1 MQLAAPL
8 HAAPSTA
15 FQTVRIAVQRGTV
28 GWQPPAASVHGWNGY
43 RGGKSLGSEDPVRRR
58 LDLLRSL
65 AACSAVL
72 LSLAVHERVR
82 ASDVRVAL
90 GPTSA
95 VGFSQQDAQHAAAAL
110 SDALRMQGLSV
121 LPRAQRGADVD
132 ELALD
137 AGACDRA
144 CGAQLMEAASA
155 ELAAWVKLSMA
166 SRARGGSA
174 EVTLQDGSGHRFQ
187 GTAEIRDGDVR
198 EATTR
203 AVLDAR
209 SYQLLGPGP
218 WLRIEGTPEGAEVLV
233 DGERVGTLPYRA
245 GVAPGKHEVVVRE
258 AGYLRFNQSV
268 SVPSD
273 ESRRQELRIALEPT
287 PIDTQ
292 SGAVPLATAEPYADS
307 APRDSAWLAAPVAMG
322 MLGLGLASVI
332 SVRLLT
338 GYDPC
343 VGESDSAGFCL
354 ESRTLR
360 VGPTVGGYALSAM
373 LIGGSITWIVLG
385 LQNNDASS
393 EQVALRARVGLGTLQ
408 LSGSF

>member
-1 MQLAAPL
+1 L
-8 HAAPSTA
+8 
-15 FQTVRIAVQRGTV
+15 
-28 GWQPPAASVHGWNGY
+28 
-43 RGGKSLGSEDPVRRR
+43 RRR

-65 AACSAVL
+65 AAL
-72 LSLAVHERVR
+72 LCLAINVRVH
-82 ASDVRVAL
+82 ASDLKVAL

-95 VGFSQQDAQHAAAAL
+95 VGFSEQDAQHAAAAL
-110 SDALRMQGLSV
+110 SDALRMQGLRV
-121 LPRAQRGADVD
+121 LPRPQRGQGQGED

-137 AGACDRA
+137 AGACDQA
-144 CGAQLMEAASA
+144 CGAQLIGSASA
-155 ELAAWVKLSMA
+155 QLAAWIKLSMA
-166 SRARGGSA
+166 SRARDGSA
-174 EVTLQDGSGHRFQ
+174 EVTLQDSSGHRFQ

-233 DGERVGTLPYRA
+233 DGERVGTVPYRA
-245 GVAPGKHEVVVRE
+245 AVTPGKHEVVVRE
-258 AGYLRFNQSV
+258 AGYLRFSQSV
-268 SVPSD
+268 TAPAD
-273 ESRRQELRIALEPT
+273 ESRRTELRIALEPT

-292 SGAVPLATAEPYADS
+292 PGAVPLVTPELSAES

-332 SVRLLT
+332 SVRLIT

-343 VGESDSAGFCL
+343 VGSSDTAGLCV
-354 ESRTLR
+354 ESRTVR

-385 LQNNDASS
+385 LQNNQAPS
-393 EQVALRARVGLGTLQ
+393 EQVALRARVGLGSLQ

>member
-1 MQLAAPL
+1 MVVR
-8 HAAPSTA
+8 S
-15 FQTVRIAVQRGTV
+15 VRIESARTLFKVRVAVRRDG
-28 GWQPPAASVHGWNGY
+28 SHGLRRSTGVAGLVFW
-43 RGGKSLGSEDPVRRR
+43 GGSLGSEDPVRRR

-72 LSLAVHERVR
+72 LSLVILLSSPPVR
-82 ASDVRVAL
+82 ASDRVAL

-95 VGFSQQDAQHAAAAL
+95 VGFSEQDAQQAATAL
-110 SDALRMQGLSV
+110 SEALRMQGLRV
-121 LPRAQRGADVD
+121 LPRAQRGAD

-137 AGACDRA
+137 AGACDQA
-144 CGAQLMEAASA
+144 CGAQLITAASA
-155 ELAAWVKLSMA
+155 ELAAWVKLSRA
-166 SRARGGSA
+166 SSARGGSA
-174 EVTLQDGSGHRFQ
+174 EVTFQDGSGHRFQ
-187 GTAEIRDGDVR
+187 GTAEIREGDVR

-233 DGERVGTLPYRA
+233 DGDRVGTLPYRGA
-245 GVAPGKHEVVVRE
+245 VAAGKHEVVVRE
-258 AGYLRFNQSV
+258 AGYQRYNKSFTA
-268 SVPSD
+268 PAD
-273 ESRRQELRIALEPT
+273 ESRRVELRVALEAT

-292 SGAVPLATAEPYADS
+292 PGALPLVTPEQVAQGQD

-332 SVRLLT
+332 TVRLLT

-343 VGESDSAGFCL
+343 VGESDSAGLCV
-354 ESRTLR
+354 ESRTVR

-385 LQNNDASS
+385 LQNNPEPS